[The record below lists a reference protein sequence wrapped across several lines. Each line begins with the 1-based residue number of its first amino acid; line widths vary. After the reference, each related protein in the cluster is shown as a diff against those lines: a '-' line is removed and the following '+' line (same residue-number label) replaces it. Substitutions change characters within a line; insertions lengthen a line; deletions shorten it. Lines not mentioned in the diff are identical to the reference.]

1 MTRWPIVIPCARGIT
16 AFLKAELE
24 GLGFPALREGISSV
38 ETEGTMEDAMGLNLL
53 LRTGQRILLL
63 LAEFECHDPEGLY
76 KKIKRIRWEDFLL
89 PSAYLSITSSV
100 HTPSI
105 RDSRFASL
113 KCKDAIVDRLRE
125 LYGRRPDS
133 GPERKEAVVHLYWN
147 ESWCRIFLDTSG
159 EVLSRRGYRKSAVE
173 APVQET
179 LAAALVMATGWE
191 GRGNFI
197 NPMCGSGTLAI
208 EAALI
213 ALSRA
218 PGLLRNDF
226 GFMHLKGFDEA
237 LWKEV
242 RKRTKALAKRSF
254 EGRIVA
260 TDVDE
265 DALRAAQQNAE
276 TAGVR
281 HLIDFDR
288 CDFRETPV
296 PDGSGVILINPPYG
310 KRMGEKKELERTY
323 RGIGDFF
330 KKRCQGYRGFIFTGN
345 LDLGKKVGLRTRRR
359 LPFFNGEIECR
370 LLEYEL
376 YEGSRKPDRFFSSS
390 S

>member
-1 MTRWPIVIPCARGIT
+1 MAKRRIVIPCGRGIT
-16 AFLKAELE
+16 AYLKSELE
-24 GLGFPALREGISSV
+24 RLGFPVFREGPTSV
-38 ETEGTMEDAMGLNLL
+38 ETEGTMEDAMRLNLL
-53 LRTGQRILLL
+53 IRTGQRILFL
-63 LAEFECHDPEGLY
+63 LAEFECRDPDGLY
-76 KKIKRIRWEDFLL
+76 RKIKRMRWEDFLL
-89 PSAYLSITSSV
+89 PSAYLTVTASV

-125 LYGRRPDS
+125 LYGKRPDS
-133 GPERKEAVVHLYWN
+133 GPERKEAVVHLYWS
-147 ESWCRIFLDTSG
+147 ESWCRVFLDTSG

-173 APVQET
+173 APLQET

-191 GRGNFI
+191 RRGNFV

-208 EAALI
+208 EAAQI
-213 ALSRA
+213 ALERA

-226 GFMHLKGFDEA
+226 GFMHLKGFQEP

-242 RKRTKALAKRSF
+242 RKRIKALSRRSF
-254 EGRIVA
+254 EGKIVA

-281 HLIDFDR
+281 HLIDFHR
-288 CDFRETPV
+288 CDFRETPI
-296 PDGSGVILINPPYG
+296 PEGSGVILINPPYG

-323 RGIGDFF
+323 GGIGDFF
-330 KKRCQGYRGFIFTGN
+330 KKRGQGYKGFIFTGN
-345 LDLGKKVGLRTRRR
+345 LDLAKKVGLRTKRR

-376 YEGSRKPDRFFSSS
+376 YEGSRKQDRSFLV
-390 S
+390 